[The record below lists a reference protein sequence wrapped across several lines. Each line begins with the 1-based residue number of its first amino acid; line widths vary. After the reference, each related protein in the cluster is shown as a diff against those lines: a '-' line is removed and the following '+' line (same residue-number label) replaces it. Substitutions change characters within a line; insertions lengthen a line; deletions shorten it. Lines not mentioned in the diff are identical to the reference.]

1 MAPDLSLSPFN
12 LGPGARLQFFAVVTS
27 TCVPRSLPH
36 GQGRAP
42 GGQRDIREAARSP
55 SPAVSE
61 LGDGPAPPGS
71 GGLTTVAAVG
81 ATRTG
86 WRGAMAR
93 RPPGLLR
100 AQRPL
105 FPGGRQGS
113 EASHTVF
120 LSVSFLNFPKCGSC
134 LTASPCKPSFT
145 SRVSGSRTP
154 VPARSAFPAGTPSGC
169 ACGDLARAAG
179 QEERVSGNAY

>member
-1 MAPDLSLSPFN
+1 M
-12 LGPGARLQFFAVVTS
+12 VTS

-42 GGQRDIREAARSP
+42 GGQRDIREATRSP

-71 GGLTTVAAVG
+71 GGLATVAAVG

-120 LSVSFLNFPKCGSC
+120 LSVSFLNFPKCGSSLSHC
-134 LTASPCKPSFT
+134 FT
-145 SRVSGSRTP
+145 LQTEFHLPGLGESDTGAGAVGFSRGD
-154 VPARSAFPAGTPSGC
+154 PSGC
-169 ACGDLARAAG
+169 ACRDLARAAG